1 MHFYKE
7 KIWMLSKAMVVCMSI
22 TLVSTGACAVGEVST
37 EDGLGGSGRAPMLAG
52 HVQGSQGVGGGDTK
66 KRVRIDGP
74 LLERIRGSLKSVG
87 NDPEGLW
94 TLALN
99 LGALIKSEQVRSC
112 FGELIKGENAAAQG
126 ILGMSYFHLFPA
138 DVRAASFFE
147 EGADGDDP
155 SAQMFLGDCYRR
167 GWKRKI
173 KGWGE
178 EVVEKDDDTAL
189 FLYARAFRQFYGN
202 IDQGSA
208 IACFRIGEMYDVGRG
223 MIKDVEKAQSWFQE
237 ATKRF
242 QGKGL
247 SGLSAISEDDEGI
260 SDTLDRLREASKQ
273 DFDEVL
279 LSAVDRI
286 KDGIMD
292 NLETIRQYSQDPS
305 KTDIQQALKESTKL
319 RLDNLKAQCEEDAGI
334 LENASDV
341 SAWCREQE
349 ENLEKMVSGMA
360 TLSGES
366 MQAG

>member
-1 MHFYKE
+1 
-7 KIWMLSKAMVVCMSI
+7 
-22 TLVSTGACAVGEVST
+22 
-37 EDGLGGSGRAPMLAG
+37 
-52 HVQGSQGVGGGDTK
+52 
-66 KRVRIDGP
+66 
-74 LLERIRGSLKSVG
+74 
-87 NDPEGLW
+87 
-94 TLALN
+94 
-99 LGALIKSEQVRSC
+99 
-112 FGELIKGENAAAQG
+112 
-126 ILGMSYFHLFPA
+126 MSYFHLFPA
-138 DVRAASFFE
+138 DVRAVSFFE

-173 KGWGE
+173 EGWGE

-208 IACFRIGEMYDVGRG
+208 IACLRIGEMYNVGRG
-223 MIKDVEKAQSWFQE
+223 MVKDVKKAQSWFQE

-247 SGLSAISEDDEGI
+247 SGLSAINEDDEGI
-260 SDTLDRLREASKQ
+260 SDTLNRLREASKQ
-273 DFDEVL
+273 DFDKVL
-279 LSAVDRI
+279 LSAVDGI

-292 NLETIRQYSQDPS
+292 NLETIRKHSQDPS

-334 LENASDV
+334 LENAGEVLD
-341 SAWCREQE
+341 WCNMRQR
-349 ENLEKMVSGMA
+349 NLEMIVSGRA
-360 TLSGES
+360 TLSGEA